1 MKLMF
6 SSTGLDM
13 EEDCAVDLAVSKL
26 YKEGRG
32 RVDRKRCWEG
42 QVEGHGEGKG
52 PGWRRVRRLNKRHV
66 KERNLREKSNK
77 IEENKKK
84 KEKKKS

>member
-13 EEDCAVDLAVSKL
+13 EEDWAVDLAVSKL
-26 YKEGRG
+26 YKEGGEGKEGGEEEVSG
-32 RVDRKRCWEG
+32 RTGGGTGR
-42 QVEGHGEGKG
+42 GKG

-66 KERNLREKSNK
+66 KEGN
-77 IEENKKK
+77 
-84 KEKKKS
+84 